1 MTVETA
7 AHIRALANEILLG
20 SSFSLEGPIAETGLS
35 LVPIIP
41 VEEVKDGDFRNAA
54 EAFELGTLEIIE
66 AGDAVNTIIA
76 KNRGDIPVLI
86 EEAEVLKAEGSQDRI
101 VVQSVLLQP
110 GAEQRIP
117 VKCVHAPHSL
127 RTGAGF
133 YSMGSGTADIKAKMR
148 LRKYRSIMTDVE
160 HYVPETAVDQNEV
173 WENVEKYCRSLGMGD
188 PTKYTDAISKVQEEA
203 GMLADRIRSILPKDT
218 CGLVILNTKG
228 EVIALE
234 LYRRSQAFWKRAGFL
249 ESIILEHANAQAKEL
264 EGEVAWSK
272 ALQFIFRL
280 RDIESTEAASK
291 EDSDNVIFGF
301 GDLKG
306 EAVLGPE
313 TKKDLRSILY
323 CTLGK

>member
-1 MTVETA
+1 MTVEVA

-35 LVPIIP
+35 IVPIIP
-41 VEEVKDGDFRNAA
+41 VEEVSTGEFRNAA
-54 EAFELGTLEIIE
+54 EAFELGILEIIE

-76 KNRGDIPVLI
+76 RNTGKIPILI

-117 VKCVHAPHSL
+117 VKCIHAPHPL
-127 RTGAGF
+127 GAGAGF
-133 YSMGSGTADIKAKMR
+133 SSMGSGTADIKAKMR
-148 LRKYRSIMTDVE
+148 LRKYVSIMTDVE
-160 HYVPETAVDQNEV
+160 HYVPEQAVDQGEV
-173 WENVEKYCRSLGMGD
+173 WENVERYCKSLGMGD
-188 PTKYTDAISKVQEEA
+188 PTKYTDALSKVQEEA
-203 GMLADRIRSILPKDT
+203 GKLADRIRDSLPKDT
-218 CGLVILNTKG
+218 CGLVILDAKG

-234 LYRRSQAFWKRAGFL
+234 LYRRSQAFWKREGFL
-249 ESIILEHANAQAKEL
+249 ESIILEYSNVEAKEL

-280 RDIESTEAASK
+280 RDMDPGAAAAK

-306 EAVLGPE
+306 EAVLGLE
-313 TKKDLRSILY
+313 NEKNLRSILY

>member
-1 MTVETA
+1 MTVEVA
-7 AHIRALANEILLG
+7 SHIRALANEILLG
-20 SSFSLEGPIAETGLS
+20 SAFSLEGPIAETGLS

-41 VEEVKDGDFRNAA
+41 VEEVKTGDFRNAA
-54 EAFELGTLEIIE
+54 EAFELGILEIIE
-66 AGDAVNTIIA
+66 AGDAVNTILA
-76 KNRGDIPVLI
+76 RNTGKIPVLI

-110 GAEQRIP
+110 GTEQRIP

-127 RTGAGF
+127 RAGAGF
-133 YSMGSGTADIKAKMR
+133 YSMGSGTADIKARMR
-148 LRKYRSIMTDVE
+148 LRKYVSIMTDVD
-160 HYVPETAVDQNEV
+160 HYVPETAVDQGEV
-173 WENVEKYCRSLGMGD
+173 WENVERYCKSIGIGD

-203 GMLADRIRSILPKDT
+203 SKLADRIRSTLPKDT
-218 CGLVILNTKG
+218 CGLVIIDSKG
-228 EVIALE
+228 EVVALE
-234 LYRRSQAFWKRAGFL
+234 LYRRTQAFWKRAGFL
-249 ESIILEHANAQAKEL
+249 ESIILEHSNAEAREL

-280 RDIESTEAASK
+280 RDMKSGEAAAK
-291 EDSDNVIFGF
+291 DDSDNVIFGF

-313 TKKDLRSILY
+313 TEKDLRSILY